1 MQPRRVFP
9 FVYDH
14 SFAIWLFFMA
24 SGVLHET
31 FAAAFFRRSGNGWE
45 WMVAPTARGGSLVIP
60 SGPDDSIVEA
70 SSELDALLHDFPD
83 VVDGWSGLS
92 PEAAQGY
99 VDSFKASGRKLTDAL
114 FAGRQDEFVAE
125 MKLLESA
132 SISQITD
139 ASIPQ
144 HLIEFCVLSDG
155 GEEFFLGEKYPCI
168 YRVDNRDPETLK
180 KPLPVVLKGNR
191 RIGYAEDDCLDSACE
206 MHNEP
211 RRAEIEEIFL
221 AIALAKA
228 PGTLFVLE
236 PLTEDVGD
244 ADVKTFQEWMDDR
257 HHVKHFN
264 SHLEIT
270 ERVFRQPRLRVRSN
284 AFVGKSEMP
293 PQDVFDLT
301 GSFIFLNACSSGRGL
316 SSFRTSLAWY
326 LQSQNATGVAYTTGP
341 VSDAFATRFAR
352 AVYRNL
358 DEGKQTL
365 FKAFHNAKLSLLGE
379 GHPMAL
385 LYTFVGPDTY
395 VLP

>member
-1 MQPRRVFP
+1 MA
-9 FVYDH
+9 
-14 SFAIWLFFMA
+14 SFATHKT
-24 SGVLHET
+24 S
-31 FAAAFFRRSGNGWE
+31 AAAFFRRSGNGWE
-45 WMVAPTARGGSLVIP
+45 WMLAPTASGGSLFIR

-70 SSELDALLHDFPD
+70 SSELDALLHDFPG
-83 VVDGWSGLS
+83 VVDGWIGLS

-99 VDSFKASGRKLTDAL
+99 VDSFKACGRKLTRAL
-114 FAGRQDEFVAE
+114 FAGREDEFVAE
-125 MKLLESA
+125 MKLQELA
-132 SISQITD
+132 SISQLTD

-144 HLIEFCVLSDG
+144 HLIEFCVLTDG
-155 GEEFFLGEKYPCI
+155 DEEFFLGERYPCI

-180 KPLPVVLKGNR
+180 RPLPAVLKGNR
-191 RIGYAEDDCLDSACE
+191 RIGYAEDDSLESACE
-206 MHNEP
+206 THNEP
-211 RRAEIEEIFL
+211 RRADIEEIFL
-221 AIALAKA
+221 AIALAKE

-236 PLTEDVGD
+236 PLTDDVGD
-244 ADVKTFQEWMDDR
+244 ADVKTFQGWMDDR

-270 ERVFRQPRLRVRSN
+270 ERVLRQPRLRLRSN
-284 AFVGKSEMP
+284 AFVGKSEM
-293 PQDVFDLT
+293 QDIFDLT

-326 LQSQNATGVAYTTGP
+326 LQSQNAAGVAYTTGP

-352 AVYRNL
+352 ALYKNL
-358 DEGKQTL
+358 DERKQSL

-395 VLP
+395 VLR